1 MRLIAVSLRA
11 SDWFNDN
18 YRLMDYGFSNFKL
31 YSIYDKN
38 QLITLATVVNGV
50 KDKVPLV
57 SNNEF
62 QYPLREEEKDKIKL
76 SIEINENIDAPILK
90 GDILGSLNVFF
101 DGKLIREDEL
111 VAKYNIDKKSFI
123 NRFLDDIKS
132 KSN

>member
-132 KSN
+132 MSN